1 MMQRMCKACGD
12 WHDLDE
18 PWPETCVWEMSARR
32 AKKFGTAAYVIS
44 DEMQALK
51 HHATGEIMTSKR
63 AFSRATRAA
72 GCVELGN
79 ETIQARAPAKLDR
92 GQRRE
97 DIKRA
102 IYDLRN
108 GR

>member
-1 MMQRMCKACGD
+1 MTQRMCKACGD

-18 PWPETCVWEMSARR
+18 PWPAKCSRHTRSA
-32 AKKFGTAAYVIS
+32 APYVIS
-44 DEMQALK
+44 DSMDALK

-63 AFSRATRAA
+63 AFSKATRAA